1 MAPGYYE
8 KMSCT
13 YDEVD
18 NPVQIIDNSGLSTVY
33 LWGYNNQY
41 PIAEIKNAS
50 YEAVKAL
57 LTDDVVISL
66 RKSFDDDYI
75 CSKIDLLRQHPS
87 MNKAHVTTFIHQ
99 PLVGVIQ
106 IVSPAGQSRSYHYD
120 TLGRLY
126 EILETYEDI
135 SIEKYRYNYSH

>member
-1 MAPGYYE
+1 
-8 KMSCT
+8 
-13 YDEVD
+13 
-18 NPVQIIDNSGLSTVY
+18 
-33 LWGYNNQY
+33 
-41 PIAEIKNAS
+41 
-50 YEAVKAL
+50 
-57 LTDDVVISL
+57 
-66 RKSFDDDYI
+66 
-75 CSKIDLLRQHPS
+75 